1 MSEQN
6 RDLEFTRILVA
17 LDASARGLAAMR
29 AAAELAAGLRAQLE
43 ALFVEDINLLR
54 LAELPFA
61 REVGFS
67 SALGR
72 PLAFADLER
81 ALRAQAAQIER
92 LLDDMTRRLHVPFHF
107 RVMRGQVLAEVMA
120 QAKDVDMLVFGK
132 AGRPLHARWGAP
144 EHPSRPV
151 LAVYTGEQRDYRA
164 LAAALRLAGR
174 GGRRLVVLVP
184 ESNPERYARLEVR
197 AAEWLRRRGQAG
209 ARFKQVAG
217 ADWEAMAAALRG
229 LRADAL
235 VLPSPKDDLSEEQL
249 GALVDSVTCPVM
261 LVR

>member
-81 ALRAQAAQIER
+81 SLRAQAAQIER
-92 LLDDMTRRLHVPFHF
+92 LLHDLTRRLHVPFHF
-107 RVMRGQVLAEVMA
+107 RVTRGQVLAEVMA
-120 QAKDVDMLVFGK
+120 QARDVDMLVFGK

-144 EHPSRPV
+144 ERAGRPV

-184 ESNPERYARLEVR
+184 EQNPERYARLQER
-197 AAEWLRRRGQAG
+197 AGEWLKRRGQA

-217 ADWEAMAAALRG
+217 TDWKALVDALRG
-229 LRADAL
+229 LRGDAL
-235 VLPSPKDDLSEEQL
+235 VLPSPKGDLSEEQL
-249 GALVDSVTCPVM
+249 GDLVDSVTCPVM